1 MNTSNAREQRANEE
15 IDEQLEYERQKND
28 KEFIEQ
34 VYEIAFGDNAINRN
48 FSHEEVI
55 EQLKEINEDS
65 VKWDQVNDYD
75 KEFYEQQNS
84 SNNSEEETEVRP
96 LTDKEYWEHPEIK
109 QLLKD

>member
-1 MNTSNAREQRANEE
+1 MNTSDAREQRANEE
-15 IDEQLEYERQKND
+15 IDEQLEYERQMND

-55 EQLKEINEDS
+55 DALKEINEDS

-75 KEFYEQQNS
+75 KEFYELQA
-84 SNNSEEETEVRP
+84 
-96 LTDKEYWEHPEIK
+96 KEG
-109 QLLKD
+109 